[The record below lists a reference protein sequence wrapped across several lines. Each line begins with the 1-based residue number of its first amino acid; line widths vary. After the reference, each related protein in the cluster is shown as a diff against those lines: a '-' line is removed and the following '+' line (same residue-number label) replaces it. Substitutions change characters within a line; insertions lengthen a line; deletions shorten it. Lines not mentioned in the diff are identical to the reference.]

1 MKIRVV
7 AIVVFLLV
15 VGGGLAVRFR
25 QKAVES
31 VHENANAGHAH
42 SSAGEPD
49 VPVPPKTGP
58 FAKFVVE
65 GEPIHTFGVMEHG
78 QDGEHEFKIRNDGQS
93 PLKMV
98 ALAKDHT
105 CQCTLGSLGK
115 DGLQPG
121 ESTTVKMTWKI
132 KNPATLF
139 EHSAKIRTNDP
150 KTPVTTFIVRGL
162 VGKRISVH
170 PGLEVVVGLLSEK
183 EPTERMLTL
192 HSEVLDAFQINKIE
206 TSHPL
211 ITVETLPLD
220 AEQLTGLTNNPKEEE
235 ASRAMKERMSEELSK
250 SSPDSK
256 AKVPTAAMMA
266 AENPLIGK
274 KPPAK
279 CGYAMTLRFQ
289 PGFAIGKFRET
300 VSIHTDIRNNA
311 TKDSLPYPP
320 LVISVQGSRSGPVEM
335 LALGTGL
342 LWSPEESV
350 LRLGRFPA
358 KEGKIAKLL
367 VFIAKSDD
375 ELKIV
380 EAKLEPPTLKFDLKK
395 DEKFQQPRR
404 DKYTL
409 TVEVPAGGA
418 PLSLGGGARQ
428 GKITLQT
435 NHPDAKTITMDL
447 EFTSF

>member
-1 MKIRVV
+1 MNIRVT
-7 AIVVFLLV
+7 AIVVFLLL
-15 VGGGLAVRFR
+15 VGAGLAVHFR
-25 QKAVES
+25 QQAVDEIRDKE
-31 VHENANAGHAH
+31 HAEHAH
-42 SSAGEPD
+42 PSKGEPE
-49 VPVPPKTGP
+49 VPVPPKSGP

-65 GEPIHTFGVMEHG
+65 GQPIHMFDVMELG
-78 QDGEHEFKIRNDGQS
+78 QDGEHEFKIRTDSEG

-132 KNPATLF
+132 KNPSTLF

-150 KTPVTTFIVRGL
+150 KNPATTFIVRGL
-162 VGKRISVH
+162 VGKRLNLQ
-170 PGLEVVVGLLSEK
+170 PGPEVSVGLISEK
-183 EPTERMLTL
+183 EPTERRLTL
-192 HSEVLDAFQINKIE
+192 HSEILDAFQITKVE
-206 TSHPL
+206 TSNPL
-211 ITVETLPLD
+211 IAVEILPMD
-220 AEQLTGLTNNPKEEE
+220 AEQLKESGHNKSEEE
-235 ASRAMKERMSEELSK
+235 SRAMMERMAAETKKTKPEGDSK
-250 SSPDSK
+250 SPDPL
-256 AKVPTAAMMA
+256 AGAM
-266 AENPLIGK
+266 ENPLIGK

-279 CGYAMTLRFQ
+279 CGYSLILRFQ

-300 VSIHTDIRNNA
+300 VAIQTDVRS
-311 TKDSLPYPP
+311 DSTADGPIMAP
-320 LVISVQGSRSGPVEM
+320 LVISVQGSRAGPVEM

-342 LWSPEESV
+342 LWSPEEGV

-358 KEGKIAKLL
+358 KEGKSAKML
-367 VFIAKSDD
+367 VFIAKGNED
-375 ELKIV
+375 LKIV
-380 EAKLEPPTLKFDLKK
+380 DSQLDPPNLKFDLKK

-404 DKYTL
+404 EKYTL
-409 TVEVPAGGA
+409 TVDVPAGGA

>member
-7 AIVVFLLV
+7 AIVIFLLLA
-15 VGGGLAVRFR
+15 GGSLAVHFR
-25 QKAVES
+25 QKAVEG
-31 VHENANAGHAH
+31 VRDPEHAGHAQH
-42 SSAGEPD
+42 SEGEPE

-78 QDGEHEFKIRNDGQS
+78 QDGEHEFKVRNDGQG

-150 KTPVTTFIVRGL
+150 QTPVTTFIVRGL
-162 VGKRISVH
+162 VGKRINVN
-170 PGLEVVVGLLSEK
+170 PGTEVVVGLLSEK

-192 HSEVLDAFQINKIE
+192 HSEILDAFQINKIE

-211 ITVETLPLD
+211 ITVETRPLD
-220 AEQLTGLTNNPKEEE
+220 AEELTSLSQDKKAEED
-235 ASRAMKERMSEELSK
+235 SRAMRERMSEELDK

-256 AKVPTAAMMA
+256 TKIPDAARMT

-279 CGYAMTLRFQ
+279 CGYAVTLRFQ

-300 VSIHTDIRNNA
+300 VSFHTDIRNNS

-320 LVISVQGSRSGPVEM
+320 LMISVQGSRSGPVEM

-367 VFIAKSDD
+367 VFIAKSDE

-380 EAKLEPPTLKFDLKK
+380 EAKLDPPTLKFELKK

-409 TVEVPAGGA
+409 TVEVPAGAA
-418 PLSLGGGARQ
+418 PISLGGGNLH
-428 GKITLQT
+428 GKIQLET
-435 NHPDAKTITMDL
+435 NHPDAKTIVLDL